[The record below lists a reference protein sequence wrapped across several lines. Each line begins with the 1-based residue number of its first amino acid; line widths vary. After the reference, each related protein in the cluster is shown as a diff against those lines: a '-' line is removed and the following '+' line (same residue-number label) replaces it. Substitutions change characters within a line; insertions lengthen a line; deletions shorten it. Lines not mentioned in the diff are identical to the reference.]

1 MARYIEPHGY
11 LRRVLGH
18 DEEVLWLAHQH
29 GLFLLGRIFWWLV
42 VAVVITAAVAG
53 GQVGSGNP
61 VVAVGYAFVLL
72 PLIFVWWQWLAWSN
86 HQYVLTSRRVIQ
98 LSGVFNKEV
107 IDSLLEKVNDVK
119 TEQPFLGR
127 VFGYGDVEILT
138 TNEIG
143 NNVFHHIADP
153 LGFKR
158 TMLGAQ
164 EALHEVGV
172 RG

>member
-29 GLFLLGRIFWWLV
+29 GLFLFGRIFWWLV
-42 VAVVITAAVAG
+42 VALVIAAVVG
-53 GQVGSGNP
+53 GVQFGSGNP
-61 VVAVGYAFVLL
+61 VVGVGYAFVIL
-72 PLIFVWWQWLAWSN
+72 PLIFVWWQWMVWAN

-98 LSGVFNKEV
+98 MAGVFNKEV
-107 IDSLLEKVNDVK
+107 VDSLLEKVNDVK
-119 TEQPFLGR
+119 TDQSFLGR
-127 VFGYGDVEILT
+127 VFGYGDIEILT
-138 TNEIG
+138 ANEVG

-153 LGFKR
+153 LEFKR
-158 TMLGAQ
+158 TMLEAQ
-164 EALHEVGV
+164 EALHQSGV